1 MSLETKSRD
10 WDFQDARSFSK
21 GCGNTIRKGLAKF
34 KKAKARQIKHRIERE
49 ALRIERNSLN

>member
-34 KKAKARQIKHRIERE
+34 KKANARQIKHRIERE
-49 ALRIERNSLN
+49 ALRIERDS

>member
-21 GCGNTIRKGLAKF
+21 HCGNAIRKALAKF
-34 KKAKARQIKHRIERE
+34 KKAKARQIKHRIARE
-49 ALRIERNSLN
+49 AFRIARDD